1 MMKFIKTIYSWIIFF
16 VRYRRVVLS
25 NSELRNTGTGRIFCL
40 GSGPSMKNVDLNIL
54 NDENCILL
62 NSFIDH
68 PDYDTVKISFYDEKI
83 SRYYLIAPIHPP
95 QTEQVW
101 TDWLL
106 RIDQN
111 VPDHFI
117 MVLGINAKSMNLKN
131 LVDKHGIFSR
141 KKVYY
146 FFAGNYVS
154 NVTKSRINLLSNV
167 IGSETVSLYSI
178 YFALF
183 MGYDEIGLLGMD
195 HSYLMY
201 TSTSEMRMF
210 EAADHQKSEQ
220 SLSFAQENMYLEYL
234 RQYKIFKKYSQLQ
247 VLFPNKIFNYT
258 KGGLLNIFVRKNI
271 DDLAMN
277 DSVDQKKK

>member
-1 MMKFIKTIYSWIIFF
+1 MIKFIKTIYSWVVFL
-16 VRYRRVVLS
+16 VRYRRTVLS
-25 NSELRNTGTGRIFCL
+25 NLELRNTGTGRIFCL

-54 NDENCILL
+54 RNENCILL

-68 PDYDTVKISFYDEKI
+68 PDYDVVKSSFDNENV

-95 QTEQVW
+95 QTEQIW
-101 TDWLL
+101 TEWLF

-117 MVLGINAKSMNLKN
+117 MVLGINAKHMNLKN
-131 LVDKHGIFSR
+131 LVEKHNIFSR

-146 FFAGNYVS
+146 YFAGNYSS
-154 NVTKSRINLLSNV
+154 NVTKSRINLMSNV

-183 MGYDEIGLLGMD
+183 TGYDEIGLLGMD

-201 TSTSEMRMF
+201 MSTSEMRMF
-210 EAADHQKSEQ
+210 EAAEHQKSEQ
-220 SLSFAQENMYLEYL
+220 TLSFAQENMYLEYL

-247 VLFPNKIFNYT
+247 RLYPEKIFNYT

-271 DDLAMN
+271 DTM
-277 DSVDQKKK
+277 